1 MDKTLKKRIKLLA
14 KPRSCYGCLKPMTEG
29 DNAKTCTQRS
39 TCSSCKGNYPTALHG
54 STPNKKSKADDGN
67 QKMDGEGNLKSNF
80 AGFNNDLKC
89 ASMTWKTGYKVISVC
104 IVSVKVKH
112 GDGKDMITT
121 YVMLDNSSQGSFI
134 HDNLVKELEV
144 HGMKTTSNLKT
155 LHGEKTESTIIVKEI
170 KVTGMSGDGSL
181 LSLPK
186 LYRRREIPVDR
197 KEIGNPAKIKERKHL
212 RSIKNEIVQRDDVQ
226 VGLLIGAN
234 CIQALEPTKIMQ
246 SEGGGPYA
254 YETWLGWCVVGPI
267 NCISKGI
274 TTSCSR
280 VAVRDVAS
288 SKLASHHFTMEMSVK
303 DVSLEEMFQSM

>member
-1 MDKTLKKRIKLLA
+1 
-14 KPRSCYGCLKPMTEG
+14 
-29 DNAKTCTQRS
+29 
-39 TCSSCKGNYPTALHG
+39 
-54 STPNKKSKADDGN
+54 
-67 QKMDGEGNLKSNF
+67 
-80 AGFNNDLKC
+80 
-89 ASMTWKTGYKVISVC
+89 
-104 IVSVKVKH
+104 
-112 GDGKDMITT
+112 
-121 YVMLDNSSQGSFI
+121 
-134 HDNLVKELEV
+134 
-144 HGMKTTSNLKT
+144 
-155 LHGEKTESTIIVKEI
+155 
-170 KVTGMSGDGSL
+170 MSGDGSF

-186 LYRRREIPVDR
+186 LYRRREIPVDK

-212 RSIKNEIVQRDDVQ
+212 RSIKNETVQRDDVQ

-246 SEGGGPYA
+246 SEGGGLYA